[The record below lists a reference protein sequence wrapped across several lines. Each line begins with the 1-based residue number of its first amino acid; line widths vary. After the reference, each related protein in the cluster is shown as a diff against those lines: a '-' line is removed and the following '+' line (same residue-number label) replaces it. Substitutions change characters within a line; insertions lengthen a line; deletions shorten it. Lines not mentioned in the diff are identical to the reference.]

1 MKKTLIALAALG
13 VVGAASAQ
21 VAISGSIGA
30 GVQNVMGDAKA
41 KFHVT
46 DADIIFSGSE
56 DLGGGLSVMATTG
69 ISMEN
74 LWNGGGADKT
84 TTGSTRTG
92 VSNVNTILSIGGGFG
107 KLSFSNVLSGA
118 AKMGGPSAEHDITD
132 VIGGYS
138 TLNVFAYTTPEIFPG
153 FTAAAEWAGADSA
166 DLAASGTPQLVGN
179 YKNGGLGVYVDNG
192 GATNVWDL
200 RVTYDAGVAKVGVRQ
215 DKDKFQEVAITVPMG
230 AMTYGIY
237 TAKGKGGED
246 AAGLSA
252 AYAMSK
258 QTSVTFGYVSSKKSV
273 STVNSGNGGNNY
285 RLNLV
290 KKF

>member
-21 VAISGSIGA
+21 VSISGSIAA

-41 KFHVT
+41 KFHFT

-56 DLGGGLSVMATTG
+56 DLGGGLSISASTG
-69 ISMEN
+69 FSNEN
-74 LWNGGGADKT
+74 LWAGGAKADNDAKGT
-84 TTGSTRTG
+84 TP
-92 VSNVNTILSIGGGFG
+92 VNTVLSISGGFG
-107 KLSFSNVLSGA
+107 NLTHKNVLSGT
-118 AKMGGPSAEHDITD
+118 AKMGSPSAEHDISD
-132 VIGGYS
+132 VLGGYS
-138 TLNVFAYTTPEIFPG
+138 TLNVFSYTTPEILPG
-153 FTAAAEWAGADSA
+153 FTATAEWAGKDADG
-166 DLAASGTPQLVGN
+166 DQAASGTPQLVGN
-179 YKNGGLGVYVDNG
+179 YKNGALTVYVDNG

-200 RVTYDAGVAKVGVRQ
+200 RVTYDAGAAKVGLRQ

-230 AMTYGIY
+230 AITYGIY

-258 QTSVTFGYVSSKKSV
+258 QTSVSFGYVSSKKSA